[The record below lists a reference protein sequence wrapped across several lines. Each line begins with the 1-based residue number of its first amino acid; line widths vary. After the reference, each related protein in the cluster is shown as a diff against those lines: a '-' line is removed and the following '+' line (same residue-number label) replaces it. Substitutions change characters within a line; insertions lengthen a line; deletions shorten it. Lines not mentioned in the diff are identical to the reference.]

1 MDGQDKKY
9 LIWCPE
15 EVKKRYYRE
24 GLDGTIRDL
33 GSLWSKALTLK
44 RIPVIPNH
52 PPNISRHNFG
62 KPLNNFTWSRYLD
75 FDKTEA
81 YKLSK
86 DGTIKRESSPLH
98 YVLEADFNIKSYSQ
112 NQIHTVPLAKL
123 YDRDNE
129 KYKVLFVSSAGFP
142 TPPYYMRFIPSQ
154 AVNDLTDSVLARF
167 GINRV
172 AMQDAQELLYNRCST
187 ENLFE
192 KIKDE
197 KFFYSCLHIRAD
209 DMLFFD
215 YHFFHAALPSNIKK
229 LVYQACPRGTKLYI
243 MSDIH
248 DAKYFD
254 FLRDR
259 YDVYTYHDF
268 PELKHLVHND
278 SNFADNHLLFM
289 IEKNIMDHA
298 LVKLVAHRRNVYHF
312 QSDFTY
318 HTPQT
323 IRDFSEY
330 TQCHSKGDVM
340 KAYAIMT
347 NHTRIKMA
355 NHTRIKMRLL
365 QYKKLMKKIWH
376 KFAAKRYKF

>member
-1 MDGQDKKY
+1 MNGQDKKY

-15 EVKKRYYRE
+15 EGKKRYYRE
-24 GLDGTIRDL
+24 GLDVKIRDL
-33 GSLWSKALTLK
+33 NSLWGKALTLK

-52 PPNISRHNFG
+52 PPNINQHNFG
-62 KPLNNFTWSRYLD
+62 KPLNDFTWSKYLD
-75 FDKTEA
+75 LDKTTA

-86 DGTIKRESSPLH
+86 DGTIKRETFPLH

-112 NQIHTVPLAKL
+112 NQIHTVPLEKL

-129 KYKVLFVSSAGFP
+129 KYRVLFVSSVELP
-142 TPPYYMRFIPSQ
+142 TPPYYLRFIPSQ
-154 AVNDLTDSVLARF
+154 TVNDLTDSVLTRF

-187 ENLFE
+187 KHLFE
-192 KIKDE
+192 KIKHE
-197 KFFYSCLHIRAD
+197 KFFYSCLHIRAN
-209 DMLFFD
+209 DMLFAD
-215 YHFFHAALPSNIKK
+215 YRFFYAALPSNIKK
-229 LVYQACPRGTKLYI
+229 LVYQACPPETKLYI

-268 PELKHLVHND
+268 PKLKHLVHRD
-278 SNFADNHLLFM
+278 SDFADNHLLFM
-289 IEKNIMDHA
+289 VEKNIMDHA
-298 LVKLVAHRRNVYHF
+298 LVKLVAHRRSHYHF
-312 QSDFTY
+312 HSDFTY

-330 TQCHSKGDVM
+330 TQRHSEGNVM

-347 NHTRIKMA
+347 NQVRIKMT
-355 NHTRIKMRLL
+355 NYTRIKMRLL
-365 QYKKLMKKIWH
+365 QYEKLIKKAWH
-376 KFAAKRYKF
+376 KFAAR